1 MITGEV
7 GGVASVHRVLEP
19 TTDAAATAGA
29 TADLVLGRPAGPG
42 GVRVIAVDG
51 PSGSGKTTLAAAVA
65 AALRQRGVRTTEV
78 HMDDLYP
85 GWDGLADA
93 VGLVTTQ
100 VLEPLSAG
108 EPAAFHRWDWVA
120 HAWAEQVPVE
130 AADVVV
136 LEGVGCGSRPC
147 TPHLTA
153 LVWVEADDD
162 ERMRRGIERDGE
174 AYRPHWERWAAQERV
189 LFAAEGTRGR
199 ADLVL
204 RT

>member
-1 MITGEV
+1 M
-7 GGVASVHRVLEP
+7 GVASVHLVP
-19 TTDAAATAGA
+19 HPADDAAA
-29 TADLVLGRPAGPG
+29 LVLSRPAGPS

-51 PSGSGKTTLAAAVA
+51 PSGSGKTTLAGAVA
-65 AALRQRGVRTTEV
+65 ATLRERGASTTEV

-93 VGLVTTQ
+93 VVLVTTQ

-108 EPAAFHRWDWVA
+108 APAAFRRWDWVA

-147 TPHLTA
+147 APHLAA

>member
-1 MITGEV
+1 MITEGA
-7 GGVASVHRVLEP
+7 GGVASVHRVQQETP
-19 TTDAAATAGA
+19 TTAQAA
-29 TADLVLGRPAGPG
+29 ADLVLHRPAGPG
-42 GVRVIAVDG
+42 GVRVVAVDG

-65 AALRQRGVRTTEV
+65 AALRARGASTTEV

-100 VLEPLSAG
+100 VLEPLTAG
-108 EPAAFHRWDWVA
+108 APAAFRRWDWVA
-120 HAWAEQVPVE
+120 HTWAERVPVE

-136 LEGVGCGSRPC
+136 LEGVGCASRPC
-147 TPHLTA
+147 APHLTA
-153 LVWVEADDD
+153 LVWVEADDH

-174 AYRPHWERWAAQERV
+174 AYRPHWERWAAQERA

>member
-1 MITGEV
+1 MPE
-7 GGVASVHRVLEP
+7 HL
-19 TTDAAATAGA
+19 TAGA
-29 TADLVLGRPAGPG
+29 AEAAADLVLGRAAGPG
-42 GVRVIAVDG
+42 GVRVLAVDG
-51 PSGSGKTTLAAAVA
+51 PSGSGKTTLAGAVA
-65 AALRQRGVRTTEV
+65 ELLRERGVSTSEV

-85 GWDGLADA
+85 GWDGLAES

-100 VLEPLSAG
+100 VLEPLTAG
-108 EPAAFHRWDWVA
+108 APAQFRRWDWVA
-120 HAWAEQVPVE
+120 HRWAEQVPVP

-136 LEGVGCGSRPC
+136 VEGVGCGSRPC
-147 TPHLTA
+147 APHLTA

-174 AYRPHWERWAAQERV
+174 AYRPHWERWAVQERA
-189 LFAAEGTRGR
+189 LFTAEGTRDR

>member
-1 MITGEV
+1 VPE
-7 GGVASVHRVLEP
+7 HL
-19 TTDAAATAGA
+19 TAGA
-29 TADLVLGRPAGPG
+29 AEVVADLVLARAAGPS
-42 GVRVIAVDG
+42 GVRVLGVDG

-65 AALRQRGVRTTEV
+65 AAVLDRGASTTEV

-100 VLEPLSAG
+100 VLEPLTAG
-108 EPAAFHRWDWVA
+108 EPAAFRRWDWVA
-120 HAWAEQVPVE
+120 HTWSERVPVG

-147 TPHLTA
+147 APHLTA

-162 ERMRRGIERDGE
+162 ERMRRGVERDGE
-174 AYRPHWERWAAQERV
+174 AYRPHWERWAAQERA